1 MTASSKVQNGAKP
14 HQNGNGVDC
23 EISDQRGYR
32 GYYYMTE
39 SAADALPK
47 FKYSGEDCSL
57 IYKHIL
63 SPLANYLVHNWTP
76 KTIAPNTITIVA
88 LLHMVASY
96 GLVWFY
102 CPKLADSLTGDG
114 EEGTNVPGF
123 VFLFS
128 CVTMLIYQTLDN
140 MDGKHAV
147 RMKAASPLGLLF
159 DHGCDAVNSVFGSAN
174 GVCALGL
181 SASRDPV
188 AVFVS
193 VIFPMATF
201 YVATWEEYHTG
212 HLLLPIINGPNE
224 GLVAGASFSLI
235 SFIWGVQYWHET
247 SWFDRFI
254 EPYSSKLLPSTVSSI
269 IPDYGI
275 RNVDLIFYICV
286 VWLIQEETL
295 KIYQVARKYG
305 ASSLKNLLPYIFLM
319 ASSTYIGAY
328 YPEFLARNTRVCLNL
343 VSALFSEM
351 VIQLMLDH
359 MSKEPYTP
367 YRLTLIPLVVL
378 IIMLHIN
385 LLSDTIVDE
394 YVLTYAVVAW
404 TYLLMK
410 VRFIINE
417 MCTLLRIWCFDI
429 HTPYPM
435 SEITTQKLN

>member
-23 EISDQRGYR
+23 EISHERGYR

-102 CPKLADSLTGDG
+102 CPKLADPLTGDG

-212 HLLLPIINGPNE
+212 HLLLPIINGPTE
-224 GLVAGASFSLI
+224 GLIIGAMVSL
-235 SFIWGVQYWHET
+235 STCLYGQAFWLQTNWYEQA
-247 SWFDRFI
+247 I
-254 EPYSSKLLPSTVSSI
+254 EPVIVSYLPSFVTTIIPEQGLRNADLFTIICVISVSQEMVIKTVSV
-269 IPDYGI
+269 G
-275 RNVDLIFYICV
+275 
-286 VWLIQEETL
+286 
-295 KIYQVARKYG
+295 RKYG
-305 ASSLKNLLPYIFLM
+305 FRQLFALLPFLFLSGVSIWIGHMDPDIF
-319 ASSTYIGAY
+319 
-328 YPEFLARNTRVCLNL
+328 ARNPRVVLHL
-343 VSALFSEM
+343 WSALFVEM
-351 VIQLMLDH
+351 VTQLMFDH
-359 MSKEPYTP
+359 MTKDKFNSF
-367 YRLTLIPLVVL
+367 RLVLIPLAIFAGMV
-378 IIMLHIN
+378 HEN
-385 LLSDTIVDE
+385 TLSYQQE
-394 YVLTYAVVAW
+394 NE
-404 TYLLMK
+404 YLLIYSTTMWVFLIFK
-410 VRFIINE
+410 FRIITHE
-417 MCTLLRIWCFDI
+417 ICHVLKIHCFDI
-429 HTPYPM
+429 VTPFP
-435 SEITTQKLN
+435 SGKEKSS

>member
-1 MTASSKVQNGAKP
+1 MIHHRAENQPIV
-14 HQNGNGVDC
+14 VDPQEMKC
-23 EISDQRGYR
+23 EGIIFAHDEQEVN
-32 GYYYMTE
+32 GYYYLSP
-39 SAADALPK
+39 SAQSQLPGYQ
-47 FKYSGEDCSL
+47 YSGKDNSL
-57 IYKHIL
+57 VYKYIL
-63 SPLANYLVHNWTP
+63 SPLATFLVNNLTP
-76 KTIAPNTITIVA
+76 QWLAPNTITLLGLA
-88 LLHMVASY
+88 LMGVSY
-96 GLVWFY
+96 SFMWYY
-102 CPKLADSLTGDG
+102 CPKLDEGLG
-114 EEGTNVPGF
+114 EGVPHWI
-123 VFLFS
+123 FLFN
-128 CVTMLIYQTLDN
+128 CVAMITYQTLDN
-140 MDGKHAV
+140 MDGKQA
-147 RMKAASPLGLLF
+147 RRTKSSSPLGLLF
-159 DHGCDAVNSVFGSAN
+159 DHGCDSLNSLPGAVNWAVACG
-174 GVCALGL
+174 LGFTF
-181 SASRDPV
+181 DPV
-188 AVFVS
+188 QAWFVIS
-193 VIFPMATF
+193 CPMTLF
-201 YVATWEEYHTG
+201 YITTWEEYYTHE
-212 HLLLPIINGPNE
+212 LILPIINGPNE